1 MKFSIHLPLT
11 HLCRSPILLILLPCL
26 LFALFIQNHIE
37 KVYTVQE
44 FLQSQQN
51 LPDTMKQKYARLKYY
66 AGHPHLFLA
75 TAKDIIWD
83 TVKNYENNGNTNQA
97 AAISLYGIL
106 SFIPL
111 FILTMLVA
119 NSIFGSHPDVQR
131 ELIDAFREVNPYF
144 SESLRDQLGQVERKK
159 TVLGWVG
166 IITLIWFSSMIFSAI
181 ETAMNT
187 IFRSRKSRNYL
198 VSKLLAFSMIPM
210 AWTVG
215 IVSVG
220 VTYASTFLAQ
230 QPLLSKKEF
239 LFIALLQGDIVSY
252 ILPYLATVAFF
263 TIVYK
268 VIPTE
273 KVSLGSALVGA
284 AIFSALMEIAKHFFT
299 WYVSHYTRY
308 NIIFG
313 SLEAVV
319 ILVVWVFY
327 VALILLFCAELIASY
342 QRRNLIL
349 LEKAFLKPKNIGMK
363 TEERLFSKFG
373 REYRKGSHI
382 FREGDMGQE
391 MYYILMGNVRV
402 EKSAGRVTK
411 VLAEMGPGQYFGE
424 MAALI
429 EAPRSASALATE
441 DSTVAVIT
449 GDTLRVLLRES
460 SELSHF
466 MLKEFS
472 HRIKHTNLWLEEV
485 TKSWIRL
492 ITIIYLLHEW
502 PLPDNQNPL
511 EDLARCMRKH
521 PVEIQQVLWD
531 LRDHGIITISE
542 GKISQFR
549 EERAWDVLNEHVFFT
564 ERRAKRRELGIH
576 L

>member
-1 MKFSIHLPLT
+1 
-11 HLCRSPILLILLPCL
+11 
-26 LFALFIQNHIE
+26 
-37 KVYTVQE
+37 
-44 FLQSQQN
+44 
-51 LPDTMKQKYARLKYY
+51 MKQKYQRLKYY

-111 FILTMLVA
+111 FILTMLVT
-119 NSIFGSHPDVQR
+119 NYIFGSHPEVQR
-131 ELIDAFREVNPYF
+131 ELIDAFQEFNPYF
-144 SESLRDQLGQVERKK
+144 SESLRDQLGQIERKK

-187 IFRSRKSRNYL
+187 IFRSRQNRNYF
-198 VSKLLAFSMIPM
+198 VSKLLAISMIPM
-210 AWTVG
+210 AWAVG

-220 VTYASTFLAQ
+220 VTYVSTILAQ
-230 QPLLSKKEF
+230 QPFLSKKEF
-239 LFIALLQGDIVSY
+239 LFISLLQGDLVSY

-268 VIPTE
+268 VIPTV
-273 KVSLGSALVGA
+273 KVSFGSALIGA
-284 AIFSALMEIAKHFFT
+284 AVFSALMEIAKHFFT

-327 VALILLFCAELIASY
+327 VALILLFCAELISSY
-342 QRRNLIL
+342 QRRNMIL
-349 LEKAFLKPKNIGMK
+349 LEEAFLKPKNISMK
-363 TEERLFSKFG
+363 TGERLLSKFG
-373 REYRKGSHI
+373 REYRRGTYI

-402 EKSAGRVTK
+402 EKSAGQVK
-411 VLAEMGPGQYFGE
+411 KALAELGPGEYFGE

-429 EAPRSASALATE
+429 GAPRTASALATE
-441 DSTVAVIT
+441 NSTVAVIT
-449 GDTLRVLLRES
+449 GDTFRMLLRES
-460 SELSHF
+460 SDLSHF

-472 HRIKHTNLWLEEV
+472 NRIRHTNLTLEEI
-485 TKSWIRL
+485 TRSWIRL
-492 ITIIYLLHEW
+492 ITILYLLHEW
-502 PLPDNQNPL
+502 PLPDGRNPL
-511 EDLARCMRKH
+511 EDLARCIRKQ
-521 PVEIQQVLWD
+521 PGEIQQVLWD
-531 LRDHGIITISE
+531 LRDHGIITISD
-542 GKISQFR
+542 GRISEFR
-549 EERAWDVLNEHVFFT
+549 EERAWDLLNEHVFFS
-564 ERRAKRRELGIH
+564 ERRAKRRDVGIH

>member
-1 MKFSIHLPLT
+1 
-11 HLCRSPILLILLPCL
+11 
-26 LFALFIQNHIE
+26 
-37 KVYTVQE
+37 
-44 FLQSQQN
+44 
-51 LPDTMKQKYARLKYY
+51 MKQKYDRVKFY
-66 AGHPHLFLA
+66 AGHPHLFFA
-75 TAKDIIWD
+75 TARDIIWD
-83 TVKNYENNGNTNQA
+83 TIKNYENNGNTNQA

-111 FILTMLVA
+111 FILTMLA
-119 NSIFGSHPDVQR
+119 AHSIFGSHPDIQR
-131 ELIDAFREVNPYF
+131 ELIDSIQEFNPYF
-144 SESLRDQLGQVERKK
+144 SESLRDQLGQIERKK

-166 IITLIWFSSMIFSAI
+166 IITLIWFSSMIFGAI

-198 VSKLLAFSMIPM
+198 VSKLLAISMIPM
-210 AWTVG
+210 AWAVG

-220 VTYASTFLAQ
+220 VTYVSTILAKQPFLH
-230 QPLLSKKEF
+230 KKEF
-239 LFIALLQGDIVSY
+239 LFLSFLQGDLFSY
-252 ILPYLATVAFF
+252 IVPYMATVVFF

-268 VIPTE
+268 AIPTE
-273 KVSLGSALVGA
+273 KVSLGGALVGA
-284 AIFSALMEIAKHFFT
+284 AIFSALMEVAKHFFT
-299 WYVSHYTRY
+299 WYISHYTRY

-327 VALILLFCAELIASY
+327 VALIFLFCAELIASY

-349 LEKAFLKPKNIGMK
+349 LEKAFLKPENIGMK

-373 REYRKGSHI
+373 REYRKGSYI
-382 FREGDMGQE
+382 FREGDTGQE

-402 EKSAGRVTK
+402 EKSAGQVTK
-411 VLAEMGPGQYFGE
+411 VLAEMGPGKHFGE

-429 EAPRSASALATE
+429 EAPRTASALAIE

-449 GDTLRVLLRES
+449 GDTFRALLRES
-460 SELSHF
+460 SELSLF

-472 HRIKHTNLWLEEV
+472 NRIKHTNLTLEEV
-485 TKSWIRL
+485 TRSWIRL
-492 ITIIYLLHEW
+492 IALLYLLHEW

-531 LRDHGIITISE
+531 LRDHGIITISG

-549 EERAWDVLNEHVFFT
+549 EERAWDLLNEQIFYP
-564 ERRAKRRELGIH
+564 ERRAKKRELGIH